1 VSYSDPALAMQ
12 KGTLS
17 LMKAGAT
24 GEQTGGRIYDGVPG
38 GALKPYVSFGPF
50 QMLPEHGDCLDGGE
64 AFLTLDGW
72 AAGPDTVQ
80 VKKLG
85 AAIASDLDR
94 ASLVVDGQRLIEL
107 SIEQIQYMR
116 DPDGITAH
124 AVITVHAWTEPVDT
138 TPTLPANTAPPVV
151 SGTPAVGST
160 LTVSKGT
167 WDGSPAPTFTYQW
180 VRTP

>member
-24 GEQTGGRIYDGVPG
+24 GVQTGGRIYDGVPG

-50 QMLPEHGDCLDGGE
+50 QLLPEHGDCLDGGE

-94 ASLVVDGQRLIEL
+94 AELVVDGQRLIEL

-124 AVITVHAWTEPVDT
+124 AVVTVHAWTEPVAVTAT
-138 TPTLPANTAPPVV
+138 TPPVNTAPPII
-151 SGTPAVGST
+151 SGST
-160 LTVSKGT
+160 IVGAALTTSTGAWT
-167 WDGSPAPTFTYQW
+167 ETE
-180 VRTP
+180 

>member
-1 VSYSDPALAMQ
+1 MQ

-24 GEQTGGRIYDGVPG
+24 GVQTGGRIYDGVPG

-94 ASLVVDGQRLIEL
+94 AELVVDGQRLIEL

-124 AVITVHAWTEPVDT
+124 AVVTVHAWTEPVAVT
-138 TPTLPANTAPPVV
+138 GTPPVNTGLPQI
-151 SGTPAVGST
+151 SGST
-160 LTVSKGT
+160 VVGAALTTTTGT
-167 WDGSPAPTFTYQW
+167 WTETE
-180 VRTP
+180 

>member
-24 GEQTGGRIYDGVPG
+24 GVQTGGRIYDGVPG
-38 GALKPYVSFGPF
+38 GAVKPYVSFGPF

-94 ASLVVDGQRLIEL
+94 AELVVDGQRLIEL

-124 AVITVHAWTEPVDT
+124 AVVTVHAWTEPVAVT
-138 TPTLPANTAPPVV
+138 ETPPVNTELPGI
-151 SGTPAVGST
+151 SGSPVVGAV
-160 LTVSKGT
+160 LTASIGT
-167 WDGSPAPTFTYQW
+167 WTGTEP
-180 VRTP
+180 